1 MIFDYVQAI
10 PPEERSAYIDKKVK
24 EGVINPTVKAQMVQ
38 LLQKSRQQAAAPAQ
52 EAATAR

>member
-1 MIFDYVQAI
+1 MIFDYVRGHTA
-10 PPEERSAYIDKKVK
+10 RRTLGYIDKKVK

-38 LLQKSRQQAAAPAQ
+38 LLQKSRQQAASPAQ